1 MTVRRVLL
9 LVAGTIVVA
18 TGLTVSATD
27 ASATAGSATVGSA
40 TAGSLTVWSGTWP
53 GKITVWVPPTCTD
66 ANQWTCER

>member
-27 ASATAGSATVGSA
+27 ASATVGSA